1 MRCCYKDSITTDSV
15 HVNTR
20 STFHIIQM
28 NVSIFGDKEDYAMFL
43 TDLENHMHFLKDNLW
58 HGSLE
63 QESTLYSLYH
73 IDKTMLE

>member
-1 MRCCYKDSITTDSV
+1 
-15 HVNTR
+15 
-20 STFHIIQM
+20 M

-43 TDLENHMHFLKDNLW
+43 TNLKNHIHFLKDNLW

-63 QESTLYSLYH
+63 QESTLYSPYH